1 MGRDYEYRRYG
12 TVSLLAGI
20 DLLNGQVTGL
30 VRETHN
36 SEDFIDFL
44 EKIDKKYDQDLKIH
58 IILDNH
64 SVHTSKKV
72 MAFLAKKPGRF
83 NFTFTP
89 KHASWLNLIE
99 SFFSKLARQAL
110 KHLRVSSKEA
120 LIKHIYDW
128 LDEINA
134 DPVVYR
140 WRWRLEDIQSAFK

>member
-1 MGRDYEYRRYG
+1 MKE
-12 TVSLLAGI
+12 
-20 DLLNGQVTGL
+20 
-30 VRETHN
+30 
-36 SEDFIDFL
+36 
-44 EKIDKKYDQDLKIH
+44 IDKKYDQDLKIH

-120 LIKHIYDW
+120 LIRHIYDW